1 MNKTVKQQVKALL
14 YQRNHSRLVELCG
27 ENRKI
32 WTELRFRLF
41 DMDEKIRWSAIEA
54 VAQFMKHLWREG
66 KTEKVRVY
74 MRTLF
79 WSLNDE
85 SGGIGWSS
93 PQTIAEMI
101 VHIPELLDPYGS
113 MMIAHT
119 LDEPPLVQSGLWGIG
134 RLGKRVAE
142 SVEFFRDLV
151 LAVFQNDDAETLS
164 LASWALGEAGFGPAL
179 PFLEKLLERQ
189 EAAQIYFDGDFHE
202 KQVGQWAR
210 EAIEKINKDSRG
222 QGVEGSRE

>member
-1 MNKTVKQQVKALL
+1 
-14 YQRNHSRLVELCG
+14 
-27 ENRKI
+27 
-32 WTELRFRLF
+32 
-41 DMDEKIRWSAIEA
+41 MDEKIRWSAIEA
-54 VAQFMKHLWREG
+54 VAQFMKHLWQEG

-119 LDEPPLVQSGLWGIG
+119 LDEPPLVRGGLWGIG

-142 SVEFFRDLV
+142 SVEFFRGLV
-151 LAVFQNDDAETLS
+151 LAVFQNNDAETLS
-164 LASWALGEAGFGPAL
+164 LAAWALGEAGFRPAL
-179 PFLEKLLERQ
+179 PFLKKLLERH

-210 EAIEKINKDSRG
+210 EAVEKIQK
-222 QGVEGSRE
+222 E

>member
-1 MNKTVKQQVKALL
+1 MDKTVKQQVRDLL
-14 YQRNHSRLVELCG
+14 YQRDHDRLVELCE
-27 ENRKI
+27 ENRKV

-66 KTEKVRVY
+66 ETEKVRVY

-93 PQTIAEMI
+93 PQAIAEMI
-101 VHIPELLDPYGS
+101 VNIPEFLDPFVS

-119 LDEPPLVQSGLWGIG
+119 LDEPPLVQGGLWGIG
-134 RLGKRVAE
+134 RLGKRAAE
-142 SVEFFRDLV
+142 SVEFFKDLV
-151 LAVFQNDDAETLS
+151 LAVFQNDDPQTLS
-164 LASWALGEAGFGPAL
+164 LAAWASGEAGFRLAV
-179 PFLEKLLERQ
+179 PFLEKLLKRHEV
-189 EAAQIYFDGDFHE
+189 AKIYFDGDFHE
-202 KQVGQWAR
+202 KQLGQWAR
-210 EAIEKINKDSRG
+210 EALSKLKKG
-222 QGVEGSRE
+222 

>member
-1 MNKTVKQQVKALL
+1 VDKTVKQQVRELL
-14 YQRNHSRLVELCG
+14 YQRDHDRLIELCE
-27 ENRKI
+27 ENRKNWI
-32 WTELRFRLF
+32 ELRFRLF

-54 VAQFMKHLWREG
+54 VAQFMKHLWRKG
-66 KTEKVRVY
+66 KAEKVRVY
-74 MRTLF
+74 MRNLF

-85 SGGIGWSS
+85 SGGIGWNS

-101 VHIPELLDPYGS
+101 VNIPELLDPFGS

-119 LDEPPLVQSGLWGIG
+119 LDEPPLVQGGLWGIG

-142 SVEFFRDLV
+142 SVDFFEDLV
-151 LAVFQNDDAETLS
+151 LAVFKHDDSETLS
-164 LASWALGEAGFGPAL
+164 LAAWASGEVGFRPAL
-179 PFLEKLLERQ
+179 PFLEKILERH

-210 EAIEKINKDSRG
+210 EAIEKIERNYA
-222 QGVEGSRE
+222 

>member
-1 MNKTVKQQVKALL
+1 M
-14 YQRNHSRLVELCG
+14 
-27 ENRKI
+27 ENQKV

-54 VAQFMKHLWREG
+54 VAQFMKHLWEEG

-119 LDEPPLVQSGLWGIG
+119 LDEPALVQSGLWGIG
-134 RLGKRVAE
+134 RLGKRGAE
-142 SVEFFRDLV
+142 SVNFFKDLV
-151 LAVFQNDDAETLS
+151 LAVFQNNDPETLS
-164 LASWALGEAGFGPAL
+164 LAAWASGEAGFIPAV
-179 PFLEKLLERQ
+179 PFLEKLIERQ
-189 EAAQIYFDGDFHE
+189 ETARIYFEGGFHE
-202 KQVGQWAR
+202 KQVGQWAK
-210 EAIEKINKDSRG
+210 EAIEKINK
-222 QGVEGSRE
+222 GSSE

>member
-1 MNKTVKQQVKALL
+1 VDKTVKQQVRGLL
-14 YQRNHSRLVELCG
+14 YQRDHGRLVELCE

-54 VAQFMKHLWREG
+54 AAQFMKHLWREG

-101 VHIPELLDPYGS
+101 VNIPELLDPFGS
-113 MMIAHT
+113 MMMAHT
-119 LDEPPLVQSGLWGIG
+119 LDEPALVQGGLWGIG
-134 RLGKRVAE
+134 RLGKRGAE
-142 SVEFFRDLV
+142 SVDFFKDLV
-151 LAVFQNDDAETLS
+151 LAVFQNNDPETLS
-164 LASWALGEAGFGPAL
+164 LAAWALGEAGFRPAL
-179 PFLEKLLERQ
+179 PFLEKLLEGQ
-189 EAAQIYFDGDFHE
+189 ETARIYFDGDFHE

-210 EAIEKINKDSRG
+210 EAIEKIKK
-222 QGVEGSRE
+222 V